1 MSMRETLRTQIWLSF
16 IALVGL
22 SVAPLVVAAVVLGLV
37 TAPIVLAMEWL
48 LEDH

>member
-22 SVAPLVVAAVVLGLV
+22 LAAPLVLAAVVLGLV
-37 TAPIVLAMEWL
+37 TAPLVHALEWL
-48 LEDH
+48 LEDR